1 MAQALAWWSRRV
13 DGRWYRK
20 PYEIMKYGAL
30 VIIRDA
36 RAGELAE
43 VGDLR
48 VAAYRADG
56 FLSDASTYA
65 PRLRALGT
73 DGAGRVL
80 VAVEDDA
87 IVGTVMLQGP
97 PDAGEIVTGPDEAEV
112 RALAVSEQARGRG
125 VGWALLQAA
134 IDRAAEQGTRHLV
147 LCSRVDMR
155 TAHRLYER
163 AGFLRLPERD
173 WTPQPDVTLIAYGL
187 RLDERS

>member
-1 MAQALAWWSRRV
+1 
-13 DGRWYRK
+13 
-20 PYEIMKYGAL
+20 

-43 VGDLR
+43 VGELR

-56 FLSDASTYA
+56 FLSDTSTYA

-73 DGAGRVL
+73 EGAGRVL
-80 VAVEDDA
+80 VAVEDGA

-125 VGWALLQAA
+125 VGWALLRAA
-134 IDRAAEQGTRHLV
+134 IERAAEQGTRHLV
-147 LCSRVDMR
+147 LCSRLDMR

-187 RLDERS
+187 RLDQPDGTPSADLA